1 MGPNVCSCNQIG
13 IMNCHETKTTL
24 KFFLLKCPYLDVF
37 WRSASFLFHI
47 KCGVGEA
54 NKKEGGGGSML
65 LKDSDGTSEWMSRI
79 DNECK
84 NLIEKYTIIYL
95 VQSCI
100 ILTKMN
106 MIVQSY
112 K

>member
-1 MGPNVCSCNQIG
+1 MQLQSNRDYELSRNKNTQV
-13 IMNCHETKTTL
+13 
-24 KFFLLKCPYLDVF
+24 FLLKCPYLDVF

-47 KCGVGEA
+47 KCGVREA

-65 LKDSDGTSEWMSRI
+65 LEDSDGTSEWMSRI